1 MDNLP
6 ARQKQLKVAISAST
20 NGDYI
25 CSGNAILQH
34 SLARIVDVQVIGMSI
49 TYYGKVLVSYYV
61 SWLFLYKSYNEIV
74 VTKIIMMS
82 YIILYEAPFDIAW
95 LLSGVMYSCCYVI
108 QLIHSKDLKR
118 MAPQNIGPLMND
130 TADNYQFS
138 YTYNDLSTCNPQWE
152 ATHAGCLL

>member
-1 MDNLP
+1 MFHNNYYLAKRTFPEYYFEHCHPVCLALHGCCAEMDNLP

-61 SWLFLYKSYNEIV
+61 SW
-74 VTKIIMMS
+74 
-82 YIILYEAPFDIAW
+82 
-95 LLSGVMYSCCYVI
+95 
-108 QLIHSKDLKR
+108 
-118 MAPQNIGPLMND
+118 
-130 TADNYQFS
+130 
-138 YTYNDLSTCNPQWE
+138 
-152 ATHAGCLL
+152 